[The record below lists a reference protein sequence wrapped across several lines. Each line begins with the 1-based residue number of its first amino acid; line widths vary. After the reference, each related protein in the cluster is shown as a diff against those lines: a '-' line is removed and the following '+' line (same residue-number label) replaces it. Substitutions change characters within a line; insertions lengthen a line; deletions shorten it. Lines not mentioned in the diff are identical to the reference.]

1 VAWSYSFGL
10 EDTVSS
16 ATPEEGNAA
25 LEAAC
30 AEAAIPVTGDHG
42 PGDED
47 GDGAPFRRKEL

>member
-42 PGDED
+42 PSDED